1 MELMKKWWGDI
12 SFDLNKT
19 KTWRIGERR
28 ISVQRKD
35 TEWLIWNQETKEE
48 SFVELILEDSI
59 PNHCSIDVLPQR
71 YLVKNTQKCLTVKPL
86 LANRSIIVRPTSTLN
101 ILPGERIELYVSS
114 PLWLA
119 FYDHAGTLPICDLP
133 FWFLY

>member
-101 ILPGERIELYVSS
+101 ILPGRENRTLCQFPIM
-114 PLWLA
+114 
-119 FYDHAGTLPICDLP
+119 AG
-133 FWFLY
+133 FL